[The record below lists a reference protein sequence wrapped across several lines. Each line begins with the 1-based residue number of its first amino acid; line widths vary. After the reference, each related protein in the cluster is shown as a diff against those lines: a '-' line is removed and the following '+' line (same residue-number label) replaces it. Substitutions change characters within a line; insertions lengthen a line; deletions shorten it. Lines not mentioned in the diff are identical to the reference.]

1 MTFAQPSCKDGFRK
15 SGTARQV
22 ETGERERGVTVSLL
36 RVSIQQAIPIL
47 KLRPLRV
54 KDKVYLEG
62 IVDRTMKPHLFTAP
76 MINVFSTHIYFQMD
90 APYVTAVGT
99 SLLFDSMLKNL
110 NL

>member
-1 MTFAQPSCKDGFRK
+1 MTFAQASCKDGFRK

-47 KLRPLRV
+47 KLRRLSV

-62 IVDRTMKPHLFTAP
+62 IVDRTMKPHLYTAP
-76 MINVFSTHIYFQMD
+76 MINVFSATYIFRWTPH
-90 APYVTAVGT
+90 T
-99 SLLFDSMLKNL
+99 
-110 NL
+110 